1 MTTTRRARS
10 VHCVRCARHEPSP
23 SENAYG
29 RRSIAAAL
37 LAGIAFVGSHPPA
50 AQAFLGFGD
59 DGSARYADDTASI
72 IAEINSALALEVDNP
87 AREDTL
93 RKLREDTIAW
103 VSRYRRNSS
112 FSGRPSFSN
121 LYSAINALDGQL
133 NSFGFTSKIPAK
145 RLDRIQKEV
154 ADADRQL
161 QRGR

>member
-1 MTTTRRARS
+1 MRS
-10 VHCVRCARHEPSP
+10 VHCVRCARHESSSP
-23 SENAYG
+23 DNAYG
-29 RRSIAAAL
+29 RRSIATAL
-37 LAGIAFVGSHPPA
+37 LAGIALVGSQPPA

-59 DGSARYADDTASI
+59 DGSARYTDDTSSI
-72 IAEINSALALEVDNP
+72 IAEINAALALELDNP